1 MLNMNPY
8 VGMHSA
14 ILLNYMNLLWIFFHL
29 TQLGFF
35 PRILKARSIG
45 LIRIRRTHPF
55 SDDAFN
61 SAQLN
66 PDELIQLI
74 RKNYG

>member
-1 MLNMNPY
+1 MPGFY
-8 VGMHSA
+8 VKHESLCWNA
-14 ILLNYMNLLWIFFHL
+14 FCHPSQLHESSVDFFHL

-35 PRILKARSIG
+35 PRILRARSIG

-74 RKNYG
+74 R